1 MNLLSSYIHKSTKGV
16 IEAVMPSGMYV
27 INQYLMLVRRLKSAF
42 QERRLCLKKHLQV
55 DPSIQY
61 S

>member
-1 MNLLSSYIHKSTKGV
+1 
-16 IEAVMPSGMYV
+16 MYG
-27 INQYLMLVRRLKSAF
+27 INQYLMLVRKLKSAF
-42 QERRLCLKKHLQV
+42 QERRLRLKEHLQV